1 MTFPFQIALGI
12 VITSF
17 YSRDTG
23 SAALLTESIGLAKP
37 ACSKK
42 KVRNPHLQF
51 LEHHGNQS
59 IKRSNTMNIIAAI
72 ISGLAGTIAMT
83 LLMSMAPMLG
93 MPNMDIVGM
102 LSTMFGKANRTPGW
116 AFHLMMGSVF
126 ALIYAYLWSL
136 GLVAP
141 TLGSALVFGAVHW
154 LVVGMGMAMMPVMH
168 AGIKNGQ
175 MPAPGLWMTKQ

>member
-1 MTFPFQIALGI
+1 
-12 VITSF
+12 
-17 YSRDTG
+17 
-23 SAALLTESIGLAKP
+23 
-37 ACSKK
+37 
-42 KVRNPHLQF
+42 
-51 LEHHGNQS
+51 
-59 IKRSNTMNIIAAI
+59 MNIIAAI

-136 GLVAP
+136 GLGAP

-175 MPAPGLWMTKQ
+175 MPAPGLWMTKQGGMLSFAGGLAGHLLYAVVVVLVYNLI